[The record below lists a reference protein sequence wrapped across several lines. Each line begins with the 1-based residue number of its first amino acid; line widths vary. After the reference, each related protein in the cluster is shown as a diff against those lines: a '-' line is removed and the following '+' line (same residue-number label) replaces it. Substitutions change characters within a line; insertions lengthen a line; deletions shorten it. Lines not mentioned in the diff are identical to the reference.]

1 MVNFS
6 KACCIIISASLSK
19 AEVASSSMR
28 IAGFFKNANGI
39 VVLTDQ
45 GIKEKGSHNEL
56 IARDGLYAKLYNA
69 QFRGFI
75 PDEIE

>member
-1 MVNFS
+1 
-6 KACCIIISASLSK
+6 
-19 AEVASSSMR
+19 
-28 IAGFFKNANGI
+28 

-45 GIKEKGSHNEL
+45 GIKEKGNHDEL

-75 PDEIE
+75 PDKVE